1 MTVFKCILTNMDKRS
16 KKKLIRIFSSIFI
29 ALVLIFL
36 QQNGLIPGQEKVKTT
51 VENSTPGLYTVTKF
65 DDGDTIGVD
74 MEGKTETIRF
84 IGVDTPETHDPRK
97 PVQCYGKDAAS
108 FTKQTIGNQRV
119 RLEADPESD
128 NRDRYD
134 RLLRFVYLPSGQLL
148 NYELVKEGY
157 GFAITGFPHTKMETF
172 VNAETEAKNNSRG
185 LWGACQVNSSQ
196 GYFQT
201 DAV

>member
-1 MTVFKCILTNMDKRS
+1 MDKRN
-16 KKKLIRIFSSIFI
+16 KKKLVRILSSIFI
-29 ALVLIFL
+29 ALILILL
-36 QQNGLIPGQEKVKTT
+36 QQNGMIPGQEKVETT
-51 VENSTPGLYTVTKF
+51 VENSTPGLYSVTKF

-97 PVQCYGKDAAS
+97 PVQCFGENAAD
-108 FTKQTIGNQRV
+108 FTKKTIGSSRV

-134 RLLRFVYLPSGQLL
+134 RLLRYVYLPSRELL
-148 NYELVKEGY
+148 NYELIKEGY

-172 VNAETEAKNNSRG
+172 VSAETEARNSGRG
-185 LWGACQVNSSQ
+185 LWGLCQVNNSQ
-196 GYFQT
+196 GYYQT

>member
-1 MTVFKCILTNMDKRS
+1 MNMDKRS

-29 ALVLIFL
+29 ALILIFL
-36 QQNGLIPGQEKVKTT
+36 QQNGMIPGQEKVKTT

-65 DDGDTIGVD
+65 DDGDTINVD

-97 PVQCYGKDAAS
+97 SVQCFGKDAS
-108 FTKQTIGNQRV
+108 EFTKKTIGDQKV
-119 RLEADPESD
+119 RLESDPESG

-134 RLLRFVYLPSGQLL
+134 RLLRFVYLQNGQLL
-148 NYELVKEGY
+148 NYDLVKEGY

-172 VNAETEAKNNSRG
+172 VNAENEAKNNSRG
-185 LWGACQVNSSQ
+185 LWGACQIDNRLGHPQTNS
-196 GYFQT
+196 
-201 DAV
+201 V

>member
-1 MTVFKCILTNMDKRS
+1 MDKRS

-29 ALVLIFL
+29 AVALIFL
-36 QQNGLIPGQEKVKTT
+36 QQNGMVPGQERVKTT

-97 PVQCYGKDAAS
+97 SVQCFGKDAAA
-108 FTKQTIGNQRV
+108 FTKATIGSQKV

-134 RLLRFVYLPSGQLL
+134 RLLRFVYLQNGELL

-172 VNAETEAKNNSRG
+172 VNAETEAKSSGRG
-185 LWGACQVNSSQ
+185 LWGLCQIDNSL
-196 GYFQT
+196 GHPQT
-201 DAV
+201 NPV

>member
-1 MTVFKCILTNMDKRS
+1 MDKRN
-16 KKKLIRIFSSIFI
+16 KKKLVRILSSIFI
-29 ALVLIFL
+29 ALILILL
-36 QQNGLIPGQEKVKTT
+36 QQNGMIPGQEKVETT
-51 VENSTPGLYTVTKF
+51 VESSTPGLYSVTKF

-74 MEGKTETIRF
+74 MDGKTETIRF

-97 PVQCYGKDAAS
+97 PVQCYGKEAAE
-108 FTKQTIGNQRV
+108 FTKKAIGSSRV

-134 RLLRFVYLPSGQLL
+134 RLLRYVYLPSGELL

-172 VNAETEAKNNSRG
+172 VNAEAEAKNTGRG
-185 LWGACQVNSSQ
+185 LWGLCQINNSL
-196 GYFQT
+196 GYYQT

>member
-1 MTVFKCILTNMDKRS
+1 MDKRN
-16 KKKLIRIFSSIFI
+16 KKKLIRILSSVIF
-29 ALVLIFL
+29 ALILIFL
-36 QQNGLIPGQEKVKTT
+36 QQNGMIPGQDKVKTT

-97 PVQCYGKDAAS
+97 SVQCFGKDAAA
-108 FTKQTIGNQRV
+108 FTKATIGSQKV

-134 RLLRFVYLPSGQLL
+134 RLLRFVYLPNGKLL

-172 VNAETEAKNNSRG
+172 VNAETEAKNIGRG
-185 LWGACQVNSSQ
+185 LWGLCQIDNSL
-196 GYFQT
+196 GHPQT
-201 DAV
+201 NPV

>member
-1 MTVFKCILTNMDKRS
+1 MDKRN
-16 KKKLIRIFSSIFI
+16 KKKLIRILSSIFI
-29 ALVLIFL
+29 ALILILL
-36 QQNGLIPGQEKVKTT
+36 QQNGMIPGQEKLETT
-51 VENSTPGLYTVTKF
+51 VENSTPGLYSVTKF

-97 PVQCYGKDAAS
+97 SVQCFGKDAAA
-108 FTKQTIGNQRV
+108 FTKAAIGSQKV

-128 NRDRYD
+128 NRDRYS
-134 RLLRFVYLPSGQLL
+134 RLLRFVYLPNGELV

-172 VNAETEAKNNSRG
+172 VNAETEAKNNGRG
-185 LWGACQVNSSQ
+185 LWGTCQIDNSL
-196 GYFQT
+196 GHPQT
-201 DAV
+201 NPV